1 MVCPKKSEEHV
12 IKVLIYIIK
21 ATAYMAKRAA
31 CREKRKRVVTK

>member
-1 MVCPKKSEEHV
+1 MVCPKKSEGNV

-31 CREKRKRVVTK
+31 F